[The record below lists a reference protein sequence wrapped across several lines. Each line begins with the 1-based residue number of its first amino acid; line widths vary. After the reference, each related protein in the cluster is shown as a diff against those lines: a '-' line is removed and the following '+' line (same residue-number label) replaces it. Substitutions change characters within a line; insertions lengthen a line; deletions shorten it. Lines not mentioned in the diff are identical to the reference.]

1 VRRAFIGG
9 AGRVNRRIIKLNEDY
24 ADKPLQRRVFLQRL
38 TALAGSSAAAMAL
51 LPMLGSSDA
60 RAAVDPADP
69 RIQSETISYPGA
81 TGLVRALLVR
91 PQGVEGRLPAVI
103 VIHDDRGLTRHIE
116 DVTRRMALEGFVAL
130 APDLL
135 SPLGGTPGNERRAR
149 DRFARLS
156 RLQTIANGVAAMV
169 YLKRRSDVSGKVGA
183 TGFGWGGGIVN
194 QLAVNSPDV
203 TAAAPFYGEQPE
215 APDVPRI
222 RAKMLLHYAGK
233 DERINAGIAAFEAA
247 LEVSN
252 ILFVKYQYENTQHAF
267 HDDTAGVRYNKAAA
281 ELAWKRTIEFLKESL
296 KSA

>member
-1 VRRAFIGG
+1 
-9 AGRVNRRIIKLNEDY
+9 VNRRIINLNDDY
-24 ADKPLQRRVFLQRL
+24 AGKPLQRRVFLRHL
-38 TALAGSSAAAMAL
+38 AVLAGSSAVVMVL
-51 LPMLGSSDA
+51 LPMLDSQYA
-60 RAAVDPADP
+60 QAAIDPADP
-69 RIQSETISYPGA
+69 RIQSETVSYPGA

-91 PQGVEGRLPAVI
+91 PQGVEGRLPAVV
-103 VIHDDRGLTRHIE
+103 VIHDDRGLTKHIE

-135 SPLGGTPGNERRAR
+135 SPLGGTPSNADRAR
-149 DRFARLS
+149 ARFTRLS
-156 RLQTIANGVAAMV
+156 RLQAIANGVAAVV
-169 YLKRRSDVSGKVGA
+169 YLRGRSDVSGKVGA

-203 TAAAPFYGEQPE
+203 TAAVPFYGEQPE

-233 DERINAGIAAFEAA
+233 DERINAGIPAFEAA
-247 LEVSN
+247 LEVSH
-252 ILFVKYQYENTQHAF
+252 IPFVKYQYENTQHAF
-267 HDDTAGVRYNKAAA
+267 HDDTAGRRYNKAAA